1 MITVPSWY
9 YQKGPAQVS
18 EHVSGQTTDVAI
30 KITSAKTVS
39 FQNYRFVAWRL
50 EY

>member
-30 KITSAKTVS
+30 KMTSSK
-39 FQNYRFVAWRL
+39 FWRKWYHSKIIVL
-50 EY
+50 